1 MNYIQRKMIS
11 VAASAVFALVYFL
24 LRGHGFRLDLAVCA
38 SYSLL
43 VLVKAQRKRG
53 DAGLLRGDDA
63 IPFVELLLGHLLALA
78 CIVGIVRLGIYAA
91 PVLPGWLTSPI
102 GTAPGGRPMPTPL
115 RYLQTGMVFLVG
127 FIEFWWLTSIKTS
140 EEKEQ
145 QGRIIL
151 TKDAHEQYLANR
163 LRLR

>member
-1 MNYIQRKMIS
+1 MNYIQRKIINL
-11 VAASAVFALVYFL
+11 AAYSTFAVVYFL
-24 LRGHGFRLDLAVCA
+24 LRGHALRLDIAVCA
-38 SYSLL
+38 SYTF
-43 VLVKAQRKRG
+43 VVFFKARRKRENV
-53 DAGLLRGDDA
+53 GLFQGEDA
-63 IPFVELLLGHLLALA
+63 IPVVELLLGHLLALA
-78 CIVGIVRLGIYAA
+78 FIIAIVRLGVYAA
-91 PVLPGWLTSPI
+91 PVLPRLLITPV
-102 GTAPGGRPMPTPL
+102 GTAPGGQPMPTPL

-151 TKDAHEQYLANR
+151 SKDAHERYLANR